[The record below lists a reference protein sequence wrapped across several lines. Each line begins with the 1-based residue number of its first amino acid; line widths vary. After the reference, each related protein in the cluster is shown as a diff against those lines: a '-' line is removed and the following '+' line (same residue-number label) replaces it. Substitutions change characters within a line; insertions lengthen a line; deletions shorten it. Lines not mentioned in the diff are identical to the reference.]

1 LYCYI
6 IKEETQGVL
15 EEFFNP
21 NGVAIIGASGDASR
35 GGYYLVKNALAGY
48 RGELFLVN
56 PKYEEIMGVKCYPD
70 VRSIPG
76 NFEMAVYFI
85 PAKFLP
91 ETIRECSRKGVK
103 AIIIESAG
111 FSETG
116 GVGRALQEES
126 LALARRYGIR
136 LWGPNCMGYLDG
148 HSLVAFSFMHLDE
161 WTPYISAGNVS
172 FIVQSGMLSAGFLIM
187 VLGRGGMG
195 IRRACS
201 IGNKCDVDET
211 ELLEYFVNDRYT
223 GVIGCY
229 LESIID
235 GRRFLD
241 LAAGTHKPVVVLKSG
256 RSEIGAR
263 AVLSHTASLSGSGA
277 VYEGAFRQAGIV
289 QVFDL
294 HELMDLARGFSLTES
309 FSPAAG
315 TAVITFSGGAAIV
328 TADLL
333 ADMGVTLARFSPETI
348 GSLRKIFPAWAET
361 ANPLDLWPAVEA
373 GGFQPVYIA
382 ATEAILS
389 DPAVDS
395 VVIELFARPEGDFG
409 YMEKIGSLVKKYA
422 KPVAIWAIGIGSAL
436 DRFTAASER
445 VGLPI
450 FAEIRR
456 CAEFLAG
463 VRTHYHKM
471 KKH

>member
-1 LYCYI
+1 M
-6 IKEETQGVL
+6 L

-35 GGYYLVKNALAGY
+35 GGYYLVKNALVGY
-48 RGELFLVN
+48 RGKLFPVN
-56 PKYEEIMGVKCYPD
+56 PKYDEIMGVTCYPD
-70 VRSIPG
+70 VRSIPE
-76 NFEMAVYFI
+76 NFDMAVYFI

-116 GVGRALQEES
+116 REGKALQEES

-161 WTPYISAGNVS
+161 WTPYIRPGNVS

-201 IGNKCDVDET
+201 IGNKCDVNET
-211 ELLEYFVNDRYT
+211 ELLEYFVNDEHT

-235 GRRFLD
+235 GKRFLD
-241 LAAGTHKPVVVLKSG
+241 LAAGTDKPVVVLKSG
-256 RSEIGAR
+256 RSDIGAR

-294 HELMDLARGFSLTES
+294 HELMDLARGFSMTGS
-309 FSPAAG
+309 FTPAAG
-315 TAVITFSGGAAIV
+315 TAVMTFSGGAAIV

-333 ADMGVTLARFSPETI
+333 ADKGLTLTGFSPETI
-348 GSLRKIFPAWAET
+348 ESLKKIFPAWAET

-373 GGFQPVYIA
+373 LGFQPVYIA

-395 VVIELFARPEGDFG
+395 AIIELFARPEGDYG
-409 YMEKIGSLVKKYA
+409 YMEIISGLAKKYA
-422 KPVAIWAIGIGSAL
+422 KPVAVWAIGIGSAL
-436 DRFTAASER
+436 DRFTSATER
-445 VGLPI
+445 LGLPV

-456 CAEFLAG
+456 CADFIAG